1 MNLESAIKK
10 VIRDVPDFPR
20 DGIIFK
26 DITPVFYDQHLC
38 NEIVDGFI
46 NRLSE
51 KPDAVI
57 GIESRGFL
65 FGFMVAN
72 RLNVPFVLVR
82 KKGKLPYR
90 TKAMEY
96 SLEYGTATIEMHED
110 ALLPGW
116 KVLIHDDLLATGGT
130 AEAAARLVESAGAV
144 VAGFNFVIGLDFL
157 EGKNKLINHTKNIT
171 CLAQY

>member
-57 GIESRGFL
+57 GIDLDYEVLGQGGSML
-65 FGFMVAN
+65 MVSA
-72 RLNVPFVLVR
+72 
-82 KKGKLPYR
+82 
-90 TKAMEY
+90 
-96 SLEYGTATIEMHED
+96 SGTA
-110 ALLPGW
+110 
-116 KVLIHDDLLATGGT
+116 V
-130 AEAAARLVESAGAV
+130 
-144 VAGFNFVIGLDFL
+144 
-157 EGKNKLINHTKNIT
+157 KLG
-171 CLAQY
+171 